1 MTEPVKI
8 AATPEERVRSLV
20 EEVIDASMF
29 VVEVI
34 VRGRKGSRVVEV
46 FLDGDEP
53 LSIETLAR
61 VSREVGF
68 LLDVEEVIDGKYRL
82 NVSSPGLDRPLTL
95 PRQYKKHVG
104 RTLRVRF
111 RDGENERTVKGKV
124 LETDEDAVVIAV
136 GKEELRIPFTE
147 MIRAKV
153 ELPW

>member
-20 EEVIDASMF
+20 EEVIDASTF

>member
-1 MTEPVKI
+1 MTESMKI
-8 AATPEERVRSLV
+8 AATPEERVRTLV

-53 LSIETLAR
+53 LSIEALAR

-68 LLDVEEVIDGKYRL
+68 LLDVEEVIDGKYHL
-82 NVSSPGLDRPLTL
+82 NVSSPGLDRPLSL
-95 PRQYKKHVG
+95 PRQYTKHVG

-111 RDGENERTVKGKV
+111 REGENERTVKGKL
-124 LETDEDAVVIAV
+124 LETGEDGVVIAA

-147 MIRAKV
+147 MVQAKV

>member
-124 LETDEDAVVIAV
+124 LETDEDAVVIAA

>member
-1 MTEPVKI
+1 MKI
-8 AATPEERVRSLV
+8 ATTPEERVRTLV
-20 EEVIDASMF
+20 EEVIDESMF

-53 LSIETLAR
+53 LSIEALAR

-68 LLDVEEVIDGKYRL
+68 LLDVEEVIDGKYHL
-82 NVSSPGLDRPLTL
+82 NVSSPGLDRPLSL

-111 RDGENERTVKGKV
+111 RDGENERTVKGKL
-124 LETDEDAVVIAV
+124 LETGEDGVVIAA

-147 MIRAKV
+147 MVQAKV

>member
-1 MTEPVKI
+1 MTESMKI
-8 AATPEERVRSLV
+8 AATPEERVRTLV

-53 LSIETLAR
+53 LSIEALAR

-111 RDGENERTVKGKV
+111 RDGENERTVKGKL
-124 LETDEDAVVIAV
+124 LETAEDGIVIAA
-136 GKEELRIPFTE
+136 GKEALRIPFTE
-147 MIRAKV
+147 MVQAKV

>member
-1 MTEPVKI
+1 MTESMKI
-8 AATPEERVRSLV
+8 ATTPEERVRTLV
-20 EEVIDASMF
+20 EEVIDESMF

-53 LSIETLAR
+53 LSIEALAR

-68 LLDVEEVIDGKYRL
+68 LLDVEEVIDGKYHL
-82 NVSSPGLDRPLTL
+82 NVSSPGLDRPLSL

-111 RDGENERTVKGKV
+111 RDGENERTVKGKL
-124 LETDEDAVVIAV
+124 LETGEDGVVIAA

-147 MIRAKV
+147 MVQAKV

>member
-1 MTEPVKI
+1 MTESVKI
-8 AATPEERVRSLV
+8 AATPEERVRTLV
-20 EEVIDASMF
+20 EEVIDESMF

-46 FLDGDEP
+46 FLDGDAP
-53 LSIETLAR
+53 LSIEALAR
-61 VSREVGF
+61 VSREAGF
-68 LLDVEEVIDGKYRL
+68 LIEVEDVIDGKYRL

-111 RDGENERTVKGKV
+111 RDGENERAVKGK
-124 LETDEDAVVIAV
+124 LLKTGEDGVVIAA
-136 GKEELRIPFTE
+136 GKQELRIPFTE
-147 MIRAKV
+147 IVRAKV